1 MRAIMQGLQAR
12 GGGYSETDE
21 EETRVVVFVWGN
33 KTMQEAKT
41 RCGSTID
48 NWLAIYLLTQLL
60 KRSDSCSEEVEKRC
74 NLAQKQC
81 S

>member
-41 RCGSTID
+41 RQF
-48 NWLAIYLLTQLL
+48 A
-60 KRSDSCSEEVEKRC
+60 
-74 NLAQKQC
+74 
-81 S
+81 